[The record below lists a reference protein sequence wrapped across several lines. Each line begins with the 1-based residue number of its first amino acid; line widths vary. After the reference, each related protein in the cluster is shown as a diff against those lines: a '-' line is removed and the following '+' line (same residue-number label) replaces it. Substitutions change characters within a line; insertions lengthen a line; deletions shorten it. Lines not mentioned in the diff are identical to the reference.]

1 MTLPEGRID
10 TLPQVTLQGASAYAR
25 YARYFVSLNSKNNVP
40 YLRIYLGIETVS
52 CRLLQWMARM
62 DMN

>member
-1 MTLPEGRID
+1 ML
-10 TLPQVTLQGASAYAR
+10 
-25 YARYFVSLNSKNNVP
+25 RYFLSLNTKNSGP

-52 CRLLQWMARM
+52 CRLLQWMVRM